1 MKIIAFSNQ
10 KGGVGKSTTAFN
22 VAHLLAQDSSVLMVD
37 LDPQSS
43 LTSICGKDAE
53 VEYSVYNLLRQ
64 TAGFNQIVLP
74 INDRL
79 DLLPATQ
86 ELADLELEIVNVKG
100 RERYLKTALEGIGK
114 NYDYVVVDCPPSLN
128 LLLVNALVAAT
139 HVIIPCETDYLA
151 WKGVDLLL
159 NSIAKVKTGVNQEL
173 KILGIVATF
182 YNPRTL
188 HSREIFEMLEEMEIP
203 VITPLSSST
212 RVKDASLGSMP
223 LHEYDKNNKIVE
235 QYKKIEEAIKHG

>member
-22 VAHLLAQDSSVLMVD
+22 VAHLLAQDKTVLMVD
-37 LDPQSS
+37 FDPQSS

-53 VEYSVYNLLRQ
+53 VEVSVYDLLRNR
-64 TAGFNQIVLP
+64 ANFNQAVLD
-74 INDRL
+74 ISDSL

-86 ELADLELEIVNVKG
+86 DLANLELEIVGVKG
-100 RERYLKTALEGIGK
+100 RERYLKTALESIGK
-114 NYDYVVVDCPPSLN
+114 NYDYVVIDCPPSLN

-159 NSIAKVKTGVNQEL
+159 NTIAKVKTGVNHEL

-188 HSREIFEMLEEMEIP
+188 HSREIFEILEEMEIP
-203 VITPLSSST
+203 VITPVSSST
-212 RVKDASLGSMP
+212 KVKDASLSSLP
-223 LHEYDKNNKIVE
+223 LYQYDKNNKIVD
-235 QYKKIEEAIKHG
+235 QYNKIAEAIKNE